1 MKKRVFVILIIL
13 AVFLS
18 PPFALFRS
26 MAVMLPYSSW
36 HKSRSVQ
43 AEKGFEIDIPGGMS
57 TAESDW
63 YPFVMTFN
71 DDAGFRNYTGNDS
84 ASLTIMYNFP
94 AFSLLK
100 GCSRLFDPSSQYR
113 GAFYGA
119 YITSGNGEPYGFC
132 GGAPDADKIAGIPE
146 FDLKYLVLGPFGLD
160 PEDMIFD
167 KSLISSQDG
176 VSYAGYDGWSRF
188 DVGIKTNSP
197 VHKFSR
203 FDQSYLQYG
212 IPAFE
217 SEDDFAP
224 TDMYGRIYA
233 KYFDKSSTGVI
244 FYILAADP
252 AVIADCDREILSKS
266 VIKGNI

>member
-1 MKKRVFVILIIL
+1 
-13 AVFLS
+13 
-18 PPFALFRS
+18 
-26 MAVMLPYSSW
+26 
-36 HKSRSVQ
+36 
-43 AEKGFEIDIPGGMS
+43 MS

-233 KYFDKSSTGVI
+233 KYFDESSTGVI